1 MRAACAATPNCS
13 KWDFRSSDGGC
24 FVLNGD
30 NYNLTHI
37 LTPNS
42 GYTAGISSDIAPPP
56 SPPLP
61 NPPPNPPPIP
71 SSPPPA
77 PPLLCLLASSE
88 SNIMWDS
95 NSPTVIWNVANQTAC
110 CSGKYMEAENGHACA
125 GLRCVMSGVL
135 PHVCVP
141 RCAACAAA
149 KGCSQWSYDSPGSV
163 CRLEGNGA
171 ILLRNVDGWTAG
183 YATDIA
189 PPPAPPP
196 PPPPQPPA
204 VCDIRAF
211 YTWVVDGGSSDTQ
224 VYALNPEACCDSE

>member
-1 MRAACAATPNCS
+1 
-13 KWDFRSSDGGC
+13 
-24 FVLNGD
+24 
-30 NYNLTHI
+30 
-37 LTPNS
+37 
-42 GYTAGISSDIAPPP
+42 
-56 SPPLP
+56 
-61 NPPPNPPPIP
+61 
-71 SSPPPA
+71 
-77 PPLLCLLASSE
+77 
-88 SNIMWDS
+88 MWDS